1 MRVACCS
8 MRVLRVLVLRV
19 APMLVAAFSL
29 FFLKRKDIKGSREHG
44 LPSGFYVQ
52 IENMENEKWFM
63 RIEKG
68 HVIDANSDDP
78 KLASAFWCEPN
89 SVSKLSKEYRAPQ
102 LCEIKTIMDAGT
114 YGKFKKMLENK

>member
-1 MRVACCS
+1 M
-8 MRVLRVLVLRV
+8 LRV

-29 FFLKRKDIKGSREHG
+29 FFLKRKDTEGSREHG
-44 LPSGFYVQ
+44 LPSDFYVQ
-52 IENMENEKWFM
+52 IENRENEKWFM

-78 KLASAFWCEPN
+78 KLASA
-89 SVSKLSKEYRAPQ
+89 